1 MAGRFSLRLRIL
13 HVFFLLSLPIVL
25 APQSAWGQSA
35 QIAGTVTDTSKA
47 IIPGASV
54 EIVNNATQV
63 KWETKSNGDGRYLAP
78 SLLPG
83 VYQIRVQAPN
93 FETEIIQNL
102 KLNIASKISL
112 DFVLHPGAVSQ
123 SVTVDGSGITLN
135 TTDASVS
142 TVIDRQF
149 VENPDRSWLIWIID
163 LHFRLL
169 GGRVGEILN
178 GIGAGCLL
186 LLCATGALVW
196 WAGLK
201 HWTRGLKVNL
211 HRSWRRVNFDLH
223 SAVGFWT
230 LLVLSMWAFTGVY
243 FVWPKPIES
252 FVNHFSSIAS
262 ANPPVFAVPPRGD
275 GPWVDLHRMI
285 EQAQQSSPHAKFAGA
300 FFPSSDESAL
310 TLLMARGAA
319 RNFSQMDYVY
329 FDPATGRQ
337 LALWHRGINTTWG
350 GSFIFWLSPLH
361 FGYDWGLAIK
371 ILWATLGCALPLLAI
386 TGVLMYWN
394 RSLSKKW
401 KRLSRTELQ

>member
-1 MAGRFSLRLRIL
+1 MGFIDRPQRVWWRMAMFQIHLWGGVVLCLYMLVIGVTGSIL
-13 HVFFLLSLPIVL
+13 VFESELEHVAYPQLWRATDSQAGKQAAELPAVTE
-25 APQSAWGQSA
+25 
-35 QIAGTVTDTSKA
+35 TVRKEY
-47 IIPGASV
+47 PGYKITA
-54 EIVNNATQV
+54 AYLPD
-63 KWETKSNGDGRYLAP
+63 KPGD
-78 SLLPG
+78 
-83 VYQIRVQAPN
+83 N
-93 FETEIIQNL
+93 FEVFVHEGKTFRYVF
-102 KLNIASKISL
+102 L
-112 DFVLHPGAVSQ
+112 DANTGRIVGA
-123 SVTVDGSGITLN
+123 I
-135 TTDASVS
+135 
-142 TVIDRQF
+142 
-149 VENPDRSWLIWIID
+149 NPDRSWLIWIID

-169 GGRVGEILN
+169 GGRVGEIIN

-262 ANPPVFAVPPRGD
+262 ANPPVFVVPPRGD

-285 EQAQQSSPHAKFAGA
+285 EQAQQSSPNARFAGA
-300 FFPSSDESAL
+300 FFPGSDKSAL

-401 KRLSRTELQ
+401 KRLSWAESQ

>member
-1 MAGRFSLRLRIL
+1 MGFIDRPQRVWWRMAMFQIHLWGGVVLCLYMLVIGVTGSIL
-13 HVFFLLSLPIVL
+13 VFESELEHVAYPQLWRATDSQAGKQAAELPAVTE
-25 APQSAWGQSA
+25 
-35 QIAGTVTDTSKA
+35 TVRKA
-47 IIPGASV
+47 YPGYKITA
-54 EIVNNATQV
+54 AYLPD
-63 KWETKSNGDGRYLAP
+63 KPGD
-78 SLLPG
+78 
-83 VYQIRVQAPN
+83 N
-93 FETEIIQNL
+93 FEVFVHEGKTFRYVF
-102 KLNIASKISL
+102 L
-112 DFVLHPGAVSQ
+112 DANTGRIVGA
-123 SVTVDGSGITLN
+123 I
-135 TTDASVS
+135 
-142 TVIDRQF
+142 
-149 VENPDRSWLIWIID
+149 NPDRSWLIWIID

-169 GGRVGEILN
+169 GGRVGEIIN

-243 FVWPKPIES
+243 FVWPKAIES

-262 ANPPVFAVPPRGD
+262 ANPPVFVVPPRGD

-285 EQAQQSSPHAKFAGA
+285 EQAQQSSPNARFAGA
-300 FFPSSDESAL
+300 FFPGSDKNAL
-310 TLLMARGAA
+310 TLLMARGEA

-401 KRLSRTELQ
+401 KRLSWAESQ

>member
-1 MAGRFSLRLRIL
+1 MGFIDRPQRVWWRMAMFQIHLWVG
-13 HVFFLLSLPIVL
+13 IVL
-25 APQSAWGQSA
+25 CLYMLVIGVTGSILVFESELEHVAYPQLWRATDLQ
-35 QIAGTVTDTSKA
+35 AGKQAAELPVVTETVMKA
-47 IIPGASV
+47 YPGYKITA
-54 EIVNNATQV
+54 AYLPD
-63 KWETKSNGDGRYLAP
+63 KPGD
-78 SLLPG
+78 
-83 VYQIRVQAPN
+83 N
-93 FETEIIQNL
+93 FEIFVHQGKTFRYVF
-102 KLNIASKISL
+102 L
-112 DFVLHPGAVSQ
+112 DANTGRIVGA
-123 SVTVDGSGITLN
+123 I
-135 TTDASVS
+135 
-142 TVIDRQF
+142 
-149 VENPDRSWLIWIID
+149 NPDRSWLIWIID

-211 HRSWRRVNFDLH
+211 HRSRRRVNFDLH

-262 ANPPVFAVPPRGD
+262 ANPPVFVVPARGD
-275 GPWVDLHRMI
+275 GPWVDMHRMI
-285 EQAQQSSPHAKFAGA
+285 EQAQQSSPNARFAGA
-300 FFPSSDESAL
+300 FFPGSDKSAL
-310 TLLMARGAA
+310 TLLMARGEA

-361 FGYDWGLAIK
+361 FGYDWGGAIK

-386 TGVLMYWN
+386 TGVFMYWN

-401 KRLSRTELQ
+401 KRLLRAESQ